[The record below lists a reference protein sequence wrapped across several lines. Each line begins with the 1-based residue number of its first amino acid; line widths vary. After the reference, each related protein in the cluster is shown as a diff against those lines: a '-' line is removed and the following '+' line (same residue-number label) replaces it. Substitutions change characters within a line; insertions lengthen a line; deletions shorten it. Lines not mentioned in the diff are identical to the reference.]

1 MIVRI
6 MADNQYRIVD
16 GYSAEIEQLDNELM
30 EAIEASD
37 EARFHATLQHL
48 IDHVHQSGEV
58 VPDSELVP
66 SDIMVPAEDMTVA
79 EAQAVLQKSTVPDP
93 SGATEP

>member
-30 EAIEASD
+30 EAIEAGD
-37 EARFHATLQHL
+37 EARFHATLHHL
-48 IDHVHQSGEV
+48 IEHVHQSGKV
-58 VPDSELVP
+58 VPDAELVP
-66 SDIMVPAEDMTVA
+66 SDMMVPAEDMTLA
-79 EAQAVLQKSTVPDP
+79 EAQAVLQKTTVPE
-93 SGATEP
+93 SGGATEA